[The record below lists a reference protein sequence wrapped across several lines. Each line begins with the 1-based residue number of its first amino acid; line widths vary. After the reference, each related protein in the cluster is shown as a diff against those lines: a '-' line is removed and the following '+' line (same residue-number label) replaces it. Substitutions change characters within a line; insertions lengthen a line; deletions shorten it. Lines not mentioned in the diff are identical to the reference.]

1 MKRVIFF
8 FVTFLLLI
16 SLAAAVEVSTD
27 KSEYSSGDKVSITV
41 SSCTGTPIVE
51 IRNPD
56 MDVVDIKSGLT
67 ATYNTLSDSADGKY
81 TVTATCTNGEGKK
94 NFCVD
99 APGCLPSTTIPP
111 SNATT
116 NVTTTTTTTQPSGGG
131 GISCTAQWSCGVW
144 SYCDSTL
151 TQTRSCADLN
161 NCQAA
166 KDETRLCE
174 ACEESWVC
182 SSWSECSFDTQNRA
196 CYDEHY
202 CETANFKPAIQ
213 KGCNEADPF
222 PLPAKIST
230 QLPPPFV
237 PQAPAVQQSFLSKLW
252 DNYSSYII
260 GGAAAILLA
269 VIIILAIIFFK
280 PKKVA
285 YNINELKQWVRK
297 EKEMGTSDT
306 DIRQILKQN
315 TGWADEEIEMAF
327 ESLKLS
333 SRTVSVASN

>member
-27 KSEYSSGDKVSITV
+27 KSEYSSGDKVLITL
-41 SSCTGTPIVE
+41 SSCSGTPIVD
-51 IRNPD
+51 IKNPSG
-56 MDVVDIKSGLT
+56 DVVDIKSGLT

-81 TVTATCTNGEGKK
+81 TVTATCTNGEVQK

-99 APGCLPSTTIPP
+99 APGCLSTT
-111 SNATT
+111 S
-116 NVTTTTTTTQPSGGG
+116 TTTTGGG
-131 GISCTAQWSCGVW
+131 KGGGTSCNPKWSCSDW
-144 SYCDSTL
+144 SYCGPEL
-151 TQTRSCADLN
+151 IQTHSCIDLN
-161 NCQAA
+161 NCKAPI
-166 KDETRLCE
+166 DEIQPCD

-182 SSWSECSFDTQNRA
+182 SSWAECSYGSQNRA
-196 CYDEHY
+196 CYDEHS
-202 CETANFKPAIQ
+202 CETTNSKPAIQ
-213 KGCNEADPF
+213 KRCTEADPF

-237 PQAPAVQQSFLSKLW
+237 PQAPVVQQSFFSRLW
-252 DNYSSYII
+252 NNYSSYII

-269 VIIILAIIFFK
+269 IIIILAIIFLK

-297 EKEMGTSDT
+297 EKEMGTSDA
-306 DIRQILKQN
+306 DILQILKQN
-315 TGWADEEIEMAF
+315 TGWTDEEIEMAF

-333 SRTVSVASN
+333 SRTVSVTSD

>member
-8 FVTFLLLI
+8 LVTFLLLI
-16 SLAAAVEVSTD
+16 SLAAEVEVSTD
-27 KSEYSSGDKVSITV
+27 KSEYSSGDTVSIKL
-41 SSCTGTPIVE
+41 SGCAGNSIVD
-51 IRNPD
+51 IKNPSD
-56 MDVVDIKSGLT
+56 DVVDIKSGLT

-81 TVTATCTNGEGKK
+81 TVTATCTNGEVKK

-99 APGCLPSTTIPP
+99 APGCLSAPSTTTDDGISPPP
-111 SNATT
+111 STTTDSTTT
-116 NVTTTTTTTQPSGGG
+116 NGGG
-131 GISCTAQWSCGVW
+131 TSCNPNWSCGDW
-144 SYCDSTL
+144 SYCGPDL
-151 TQTRSCADLN
+151 IQTHSCIDLN
-161 NCQAA
+161 NCKAPI
-166 KDETRLCE
+166 DEIQPCD
-174 ACEESWVC
+174 ACQESWIC
-182 SSWSECSFDTQNRA
+182 SLWAECSYSSQTRA
-196 CYDEHY
+196 CYDEHS
-202 CETANFKPAIQ
+202 CETTNSKPAIQ

-222 PLPAKIST
+222 PPPAKISS

-237 PQAPAVQQSFLSKLW
+237 PQAPVVQQSFLSKLW
-252 DNYSSYII
+252 NNYGSYII

-269 VIIILAIIFFK
+269 VIIILAVIFLK

-333 SRTVSVASN
+333 SRTVSVTSD